1 MGSTADERGWSPKLR
16 LRRWW
21 LLLACLGAA
30 GGGLCVSASAQAA
43 DSILTASPSAWD
55 FGNQDAHF
63 GPSENFTISNDTGP
77 DVTVVSVGL
86 TGADRDQF
94 QVSSDEC
101 TDTSLPQDNS
111 CVVAIVFRPSSPGP
125 KAATLELQDSDDG
138 VLDVPL
144 TGTGMTGT
152 LTANPNPVIFS
163 TQPYFFGDQTQNVN
177 LQNSNDFSTK
187 TSSASIVGPDAAEFS
202 IAYGQNCEQ
211 QVFGSNN
218 NNSCGIGIGFN
229 PSAPGTFDAELD
241 VTSDSASS
249 PLRVPLQ
256 ATALNG
262 PLEVVTPTQTDFG
275 DVAIGSSVSQAVT
288 ISNRGDFPL
297 QIQQAFLVSGTPG
310 TFPVTGDRCTGQ
322 TVAPGSSCQFTVNF
336 QPTIEGF
343 RNGSVIVISNTP
355 APVSP
360 IGFTG
365 TGVAS
370 PHGGAVI
377 AGTPA
382 AGNVLTCEP
391 VGYGSGATFSYQWLR
406 DGQPIAGATRATLAL
421 GDSDVG
427 ARLACRVTA
436 VNSVGAQTV
445 TSPATGP
452 TAAADL
458 SRLPGSFVDRGAC
471 RAISVAHQLT
481 VAGTPV
487 AVRYPS
493 PTVLWSPLTLSA
505 KRALRV
511 SIDGRAV
518 GSGKRVAIS
527 PRALSAYPDGSHT
540 LAVSSASASTASP
553 LLLAGCLLAVHA
565 QGGSNQ
571 GSAISVA
578 AHAAL
583 GTTTIT
589 LPRGLT
595 LHAHGRPLGQFG
607 YTQAAH
613 PPLTFPIVGRHTSA
627 NDVSVTVT
635 RHRIRVTNL
644 PARTGV
650 IRLSLRRGVLTGTGG
665 AIRAAATVAGASGTQ
680 TTSVPA
686 TWFHRGG

>member
-1 MGSTADERGWSPKLR
+1 LR

-21 LLLACLGAA
+21 LLLACLAAA
-30 GGGLCVSASAQAA
+30 GGALCVSASAQAA
-43 DSILTASPSAWD
+43 DSILKASPSPWD
-55 FGNQDAHF
+55 FGNSDVHF
-63 GPSENFTISNDTGP
+63 GGGANQNFTIFNDSGP
-77 DVTVVSVGL
+77 DVTVVTVGL
-86 TGADRDQF
+86 TGADANQF
-94 QVSSDEC
+94 QVTFDGCTNAFLSQGSSC
-101 TDTSLPQDNS
+101 GVSI
-111 CVVAIVFRPSSPGP
+111 AFRPSSPGA

-138 VLDVPL
+138 VLDVPI

-152 LTANPNPVIFS
+152 LTANPNPLIFS
-163 TQPYFFGDQTQNVN
+163 TQPYFFGGQTQNVN
-177 LQNSNDFSTK
+177 LQNSNDFSTQ

-202 IAYGQNCEQ
+202 IAFGQNCEQ
-211 QVFGSNN
+211 QVFGN

-229 PSAPGTFDAELD
+229 PSGPGTFHAELE

-275 DVAIGSSVSQAVT
+275 AVAIGSSVAQPVT
-288 ISNRGDFPL
+288 ISNHGDFPL

-343 RNGSVIVISNTP
+343 RDGSVIVISNTP

-377 AGTPA
+377 TGTPA
-382 AGNVLTCEP
+382 AGSALTCNP
-391 VGYGSGATFSYQWLR
+391 VGYGPGTTFSYQWLR
-406 DGQPIAGATRATLAL
+406 DGLPIAGANRATIAL

-436 VNSVGAQTV
+436 VNSVGMQTV
-445 TSPATGP
+445 TSPATGA

-458 SRLPGSFVDRGAC
+458 SRLPGSFVDHGAC
-471 RAISVAHQLT
+471 RAVSVAHQLT
-481 VAGTPV
+481 VAGTRV

-505 KRALRV
+505 KRGLRV

-518 GSGKRVAIS
+518 GRGKQVAIS
-527 PRALSAYPDGSHT
+527 PRALSAYANGGHT
-540 LAVSSASASTASP
+540 LAVSSGTASAGSP
-553 LLLAGCLLAVHA
+553 LLLADCLLAIHA

-571 GSAISVA
+571 GSAISVS

-589 LPRGLT
+589 LPHGLT

-607 YTQAAH
+607 YTQAGH
-613 PPLTFPIVGRHTSA
+613 PPLTFPIVGRHTNA
-627 NDVSVTVT
+627 NDVSVTVN

-650 IRLSLRRGVLTGTGG
+650 IRLSLRRGVLTGNGG
-665 AIRAAATVAGASGTQ
+665 AIRAAATVAGAGGTQ
-680 TTSVPA
+680 TTTVPA
-686 TWFHRGG
+686 TWFRRGG

>member
-1 MGSTADERGWSPKLR
+1 M
-16 LRRWW
+16 
-21 LLLACLGAA
+21 
-30 GGGLCVSASAQAA
+30 SASAQAA
-43 DSILTASPSAWD
+43 DSILKASPSAWD
-55 FGNQDAHF
+55 FGNSDVNF
-63 GPSENFTISNDTGP
+63 GGGANQQFTISNDTGP
-77 DVTVVSVGL
+77 DVTVVTVDL
-86 TGADRDQF
+86 TGADADADQF
-94 QVSSDEC
+94 RMNSDGCTSVSLS
-101 TDTSLPQDNS
+101 QGNS
-111 CVVAIVFRPSSPGP
+111 CEISITFQPSSPGA
-125 KAATLELQDSDDG
+125 KAATLELQDSDAG

-152 LTANPNPVIFS
+152 LTANPNPLIFS
-163 TQPYFFGDQTQNVN
+163 TQPYFFGGQTQNVN

-187 TSSASIVGPDAAEFS
+187 TSSASIVGPDAAQFS
-202 IAYGQNCEQ
+202 IAFGQNCEQ
-211 QVFGSNN
+211 QVLGN

-229 PSAPGTFDAELD
+229 PSGPGTFHAELV

-249 PLRVPLQ
+249 PLRVSLQ

-275 DVAIGSSVSQAVT
+275 DVAIGSSLAQPVT
-288 ISNRGDFPL
+288 ISNRGDFAL
-297 QIQQAFLVSGTPG
+297 QIQQAFVVSGTPG

-336 QPTIEGF
+336 RPTIEGF
-343 RNGSVIVISNTP
+343 RDGSVIVISNTP

-377 AGTPA
+377 TGTPA
-382 AGNVLTCEP
+382 AGSVLTCDP
-391 VGYGSGATFSYQWLR
+391 VGYGPGATYSYQWLR
-406 DGQPIAGATRATLAL
+406 DGQPIAGATGATLAL

-445 TSPATGP
+445 TSPATGA

-458 SRLPGSFVDRGAC
+458 SRIPGSFVDRGAC
-471 RAISVAHQLT
+471 RAISVAHRVT

-487 AVRYPS
+487 SVRYSS

-505 KRALRV
+505 KQGLRV

-518 GSGKRVAIS
+518 GRGKRVAIS
-527 PRALSAYPDGSHT
+527 PRALSAYANGSHT
-540 LAVSSASASTASP
+540 LAVSSGSASTASP
-553 LLLAGCLLAVHA
+553 LLLADCLLAIHA
-565 QGGSNQ
+565 QGGSKQ
-571 GSAISVA
+571 GSAISVSA
-578 AHAAL
+578 PAAL

-589 LPRGLT
+589 LPHGLT
-595 LHAHGRPLGQFG
+595 LRAHGRPLGQFG
-607 YTQAAH
+607 YTQAGH

-635 RHRIRVTNL
+635 PHRIRVTNL

-665 AIRAAATVAGASGTQ
+665 AMRAAAAVAGASGTQ

-686 TWFHRGG
+686 TWFRRGG